1 MEIPPLQAASINTI
15 DEHDVDGISN
25 HTRVNINSSN
35 NNSITINVKDE
46 SGNSISEELKF
57 DKEHSDFPP
66 PPLQLLRP
74 ESRNQSYA
82 ARPQSRA
89 ASRGPSTPRYATKT
103 LPREIRMLEVSPN
116 SPKSIIPGQEPCMLS
131 NKRSNK

>member
-15 DEHDVDGISN
+15 DEQDVDGISN
-25 HTRVNINSSN
+25 GARANRNAN
-35 NNSITINVKDE
+35 NNDSITINVKDE
-46 SGNSISEELKF
+46 SGNSISEELRF
-57 DKEHSDFPP
+57 DKEKSDFPP
-66 PPLQLLRP
+66 PPVQLLRP

-103 LPREIRMLEVSPN
+103 LPREIKILETSPN
-116 SPKSIIPGQEPCMLS
+116 SPKSIIPGQEPC
-131 NKRSNK
+131 KIHHFV

>member
-46 SGNSISEELKF
+46 IGNSISEELKF
-57 DKEHSDFPP
+57 DKEHADFPP
-66 PPLQLLRP
+66 PPLQLLHS

-82 ARPQSRA
+82 ARPHSRA

-103 LPREIRMLEVSPN
+103 LPRETRMLEPSSN

-131 NKRSNK
+131 N